1 MGIRG
6 ECLQVFRYARAIS
19 ILQSNCRSDFATNN
33 FQHISLDSFDRE
45 NYILTC
51 PNGGYKAW
59 LPDEL
64 KEGFLEVAETIP
76 SGKTQARQAT
86 KSSSGFGAILK
97 IANIVLNTEVN
108 AANAGNGGAFNNVQT
123 GGVDFT
129 QGLQNQTWSAVDAA
143 ANWNVQ

>member
-1 MGIRG
+1 M
-6 ECLQVFRYARAIS
+6 FRYARAAS
-19 ILQSNCRSDFATNN
+19 VLLSNRGFDFATNN

-64 KEGFLEVAETIP
+64 KPGFLEVAETIP
-76 SGKTQARQAT
+76 SGNTQARQAT
-86 KSSSGFGAILK
+86 KSSSGLGAILK
-97 IANIVLNTEVN
+97 IANIVLNAEVN
-108 AANAGNGGAFNNVQT
+108 AVNASNGGGYNNVQT

-129 QGLQNQTWSAVDAA
+129 QANMDFTQGLQNQTWSSVDAA